1 MTLVFDYLGAIVA
14 TVKRDAAIF
23 ASYRLRFASQ
33 ILAMLFTLTMFFY
46 IAKLVRPD
54 AVGPHGDYYA
64 FAVVGI
70 VIMAVLTSA
79 LTTANLV
86 RMELMQGN
94 FERMLISPLGP
105 VGGVVA
111 VAAFPIVYSTLFAG
125 VMLTLAVGIFGISLH
140 PLGIP
145 PALVVAAFGAVAFAC
160 IGLLFV
166 AALLAFKSAMGATW
180 VIAALSLLGGVYFP
194 VKLFPGWIRWTAD
207 VQPLT
212 PAVDLLRHLLVGT
225 RLIQPVWL
233 ELVKLGG
240 FTAALIPVS
249 TAALWFAVGWS
260 RRRGTIIEY

>member
-1 MTLVFDYLGAIVA
+1 MTLVGYYLAAILA

-33 ILAMLFTLTMFFY
+33 VVAMLFTLTMFFY
-46 IAKLVRPD
+46 IAKLVRPN

-70 VIMAVLTSA
+70 VTMAVLTSA
-79 LTTANLV
+79 LATSEVV

-94 FERMLISPLGP
+94 FERVLISPLGP

-111 VAAFPIVYSTLFAG
+111 VAAFPIIYSALFAG
-125 VMLTLAVGIFGISLH
+125 LMLGLAVSLFGIPLH
-140 PLGIP
+140 VWGIA
-145 PALVVAAFGAVAFAC
+145 PALVVGALGAVAFAC

-166 AALLAFKSAMGATW
+166 AGLLAFKSAMGAAW
-180 VIAALSLLGGVYFP
+180 VVAALSLLGGAYFP
-194 VKLFPGWIRWTAD
+194 VSLFPGWIRWTSE

-225 RLIQPVWL
+225 KSIQPVWL
-233 ELVKLGG
+233 ELAKLGG
-240 FTAALIPVS
+240 FTAVLIPAS
-249 TAALWFAVGWS
+249 TAVLWLAVEFS

>member
-1 MTLVFDYLGAIVA
+1 MTAVGYYLDAVAA

-23 ASYRLRFASQ
+23 TSYRLRVPSQ

-70 VIMAVLTSA
+70 VIMAILTAA
-79 LTTANLV
+79 LSTCELV

-94 FERMLISPLGP
+94 FERMLVSPLGP
-105 VGGVVA
+105 LGSVVA
-111 VAAFPIVYSTLFAG
+111 LAAFPILYSTLFAG
-125 VMLTLAVGIFGISLH
+125 LMLTLAVALFGIPLH
-140 PLGIP
+140 PSGIP
-145 PALVVAAFGAVAFAC
+145 LALVVSAFAAVAFAS

-180 VIAALSLLGGVYFP
+180 VLAALSLLAGAYFP
-194 VKLFPGWIRWTAD
+194 VRLFPEWIRWTSD

-212 PAVDLLRHLLVGT
+212 PAVDLIRHLLVGT
-225 RLIQPVWL
+225 ALTQPEWL
-233 ELVKLGG
+233 ALVKLAS
-240 FTAALIPVS
+240 FTAVLIPVS
-249 TAALWFAVGWS
+249 GAALWLAVRWS
-260 RRRGTIIEY
+260 RRRGTLIEY

>member
-1 MTLVFDYLGAIVA
+1 VTLVLYYLDATLA

-54 AVGPHGDYYA
+54 AVGAQSNYYA

-79 LTTANLV
+79 LSTSELV

-94 FERMLISPLGP
+94 FERTLISPLGP
-105 VGGVVA
+105 VGGVFA

-125 VMLTLAVGIFGISLH
+125 VMLTLAVGIFGVPVH
-140 PLGIP
+140 PSGIP
-145 PALVVAAFGAVAFAC
+145 LALVVTVLGAVAFAC

-166 AALLAFKSAMGATW
+166 AMLLALKSAMGATW
-180 VIAALSLLGGVYFP
+180 AIAALSLLGGAYFP
-194 VKLFPGWIRWTAD
+194 VKLFPGWIRWTTD
-207 VQPLT
+207 VQPFT

-225 RLIQPVWL
+225 RSLHPVWL
-233 ELVKLGG
+233 ELVKLSA

-249 TAALWFAVGWS
+249 TAVLWFAVGSS